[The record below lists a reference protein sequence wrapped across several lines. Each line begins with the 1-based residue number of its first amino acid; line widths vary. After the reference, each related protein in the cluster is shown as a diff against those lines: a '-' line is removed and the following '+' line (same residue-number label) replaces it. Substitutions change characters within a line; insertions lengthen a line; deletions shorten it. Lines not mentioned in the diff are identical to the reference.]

1 MLSWTVRLLR
11 GRPPNVERLERRG
24 KAKGLLRALSYEDPV
39 TDTEGRTVDL
49 GSSVRVAAV
58 TALARHDDP
67 VAFEGLVRAL
77 DDPEQSVRVAAI
89 RAMRA
94 RRGSAATGQLAEIA
108 ARWSGSEHALA
119 RAEAVDALAEIGD
132 ASVPPSIIGELLS
145 RPAELDA
152 ADCDVAARL
161 VRASGASAVHLTID
175 DLIGHLREASAPSRA
190 RKLLVALAPESVD
203 PLLDA
208 LRDARARH
216 EAALALGSTGD
227 ARAVEPLSSIMLS
240 DEDPVVRRAAAWS
253 LGAIRDPAAVEPLL
267 LATRDTEFAVRVEAI
282 DSFEKLGNAGV
293 ALAVSAVVAPALEE
307 SARKAV
313 EAAYA
318 ADHGLGEGEAVDPAG
333 PDPEPEPEPAVEA
346 EAATEPV
353 PEPEPEPEPPSEPAP
368 RPAPTTS
375 ANGAAPPPEQ
385 PAPNRISA
393 PRLKRLIDRYI
404 GD

>member
-1 MLSWTVRLLR
+1 MLSSTVRLLR

-58 TALARHDDP
+58 DALGRHGDP
-67 VAFEGLVRAL
+67 LAFEGLVRAL

-94 RRGSAATGQLAEIA
+94 RRGPAATGQLAEIA

-132 ASVPPSIIGELLS
+132 ASVAPSVIGELLS
-145 RPAELDA
+145 RPAEVDNE
-152 ADCDVAARL
+152 DCEVAARL
-161 VRASGASAVHLTID
+161 VRAGGPSAVRATVE
-175 DLIGHLREASAPSRA
+175 DLVGHLREASAPSRA
-190 RKLLVALAPESVD
+190 RKLLVALVPESVE

-227 ARAVEPLSSIMLS
+227 ARAVEPLSGVMLS
-240 DEDPVVRRAAAWS
+240 DEDPVVRRAAAWA

-267 LATRDTEFAVRVEAI
+267 LATRDSEFAVRVEAI

-318 ADHGLGEGEAVDPAG
+318 ADHGLGEGEAVDPAEPERG
-333 PDPEPEPEPAVEA
+333 PDPEYPVEPEV
-346 EAATEPV
+346 ATEPV
-353 PEPEPEPEPPSEPAP
+353 PEAEPEPGPPTEPEP
-368 RPAPTTS
+368 RPAPPTG
-375 ANGAAPPPEQ
+375 ANGAAPPPGH
-385 PAPNRISA
+385 PAPTRISA